1 MTTLIKQIY
10 LSTEDYGPN
19 KGQLTGSIK
28 FANARGEI
36 RVNIDPAKVE
46 RIVAVLAEELVDT
59 ARETA
64 RLMVADVLDQARV
77 PAIEA

>member
-1 MTTLIKQIY
+1 MATLIKQIY
-10 LSTEDYGPN
+10 LNTEDYGPH
-19 KGQLTGSIK
+19 KGRLNGTIK
-28 FANARGEI
+28 FANSRGEI
-36 RVNIDPAKVE
+36 QVNIDPQKIE

>member
-1 MTTLIKQIY
+1 MATLIKQIY
-10 LSTEDYGPN
+10 LSTEEYGPS
-19 KGQLTGSIK
+19 KGRLSGTIK
-28 FANARGEI
+28 FANSRGEI
-36 RVNIDPAKVE
+36 QVKIDPAKVE

-64 RLMVADVLDQARV
+64 RLMVSDVLDQARV

>member
-1 MTTLIKQIY
+1 MATIIKSIY
-10 LSTEDYGPN
+10 LQSPDYGPD
-19 KGQLTGSIK
+19 KGRLSGTIK

-36 RVNIDPAKVE
+36 TVNIDPTKIE

-64 RLMVADVLDQARV
+64 RLMVADVLEQARV
-77 PAIEA
+77 PAIEV